1 MRSICPAVTRE
12 QSPALPHNSTGDWTS
27 LGQHER
33 LPESLV
39 INRES
44 CCNSRKTMR
53 FPDHREMT
61 PLPAAASQEKSPVPS
76 LNLKWNL
83 TPLMQPKKF
92 PDIPVSLERNTSF
105 PAPFN
110 LSLFSPP
117 DLNMRVDSPALSGKG
132 SRPSRHTSGG
142 GWSQKEI
149 RKVASWVMP
158 HSERHQFP
166 CPLLI
171 RTRCPDTSSN
181 VTLWM
186 KSQHEGALTPQLHHP
201 EKPAGSKY
209 NATSGLSPCE
219 QLERQEEFIYS
230 TQDEA

>member
-1 MRSICPAVTRE
+1 
-12 QSPALPHNSTGDWTS
+12 
-27 LGQHER
+27 
-33 LPESLV
+33 
-39 INRES
+39 
-44 CCNSRKTMR
+44 
-53 FPDHREMT
+53 
-61 PLPAAASQEKSPVPS
+61 
-76 LNLKWNL
+76 
-83 TPLMQPKKF
+83 MQPKKF

-117 DLNMRVDSPALSGKG
+117 DLDMRVDSPALSGKG

-201 EKPAGSKY
+201 EKSTGSKY
-209 NATSGLSPCE
+209 NLTSGLSPQD
-219 QLERQEEFIYS
+219 QLQRQVELHS
-230 TQDEA
+230 LTQNEA

>member
-1 MRSICPAVTRE
+1 M
-12 QSPALPHNSTGDWTS
+12 QL
-27 LGQHER
+27 
-33 LPESLV
+33 
-39 INRES
+39 
-44 CCNSRKTMR
+44 KT
-53 FPDHREMT
+53 FPYI
-61 PLPAAASQEKSPVPS
+61 L
-76 LNLKWNL
+76 
-83 TPLMQPKKF
+83 
-92 PDIPVSLERNTSF
+92 VSLERSTEF
-105 PAPFN
+105 PGTIN
-110 LSLFSPP
+110 LSPFSPP
-117 DLNMRVDSPALSGKG
+117 DLDMRVDSPALSGKG